1 VPIVRTYEGLTG
13 RDFPKLKPRPL
24 WYHQPVYYMGNHLAF
39 VTDGADV
46 AIPSYTRA
54 LDYELELG
62 FVISHGLFN
71 ASPEEAENPICGFRD
86 PHEFR
91 APSVT
96 LAQMHSF

>member
-1 VPIVRTYEGLTG
+1 MQRAGFVRCFMPKLVPIVRAYEALTG

-62 FVISHGLFN
+62 FVILT
-71 ASPEEAENPICGFRD
+71 ASSMP
-86 PHEFR
+86 
-91 APSVT
+91 APKTARVLSAAS
-96 LAQMHSF
+96 LC